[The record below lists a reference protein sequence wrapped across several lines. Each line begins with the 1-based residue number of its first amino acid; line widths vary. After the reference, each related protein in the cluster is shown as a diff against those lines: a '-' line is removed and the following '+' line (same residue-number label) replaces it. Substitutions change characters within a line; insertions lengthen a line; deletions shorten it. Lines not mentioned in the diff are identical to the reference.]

1 MFGGRPR
8 DQSDIKMF
16 QPKDTIPEFK
26 LDAIFNGQIEEFT
39 LSSLT
44 DKKVLILFYPVD
56 FGFVSPSEFYQIS
69 DKLEEFKKLNCEVI
83 AVSTE
88 HIPSMQKFF
97 ASPKDSA
104 GLNNI
109 PIRLVSDPTGQLINT
124 VGIFK
129 KEENVAFP
137 SVFLLGP
144 KLELLSY
151 EKFDFPIGCDIE
163 AVLMN
168 LQEIEDICYED
179 AKECSTCELTSKSHG
194 DDIVIPHIDGSDRQ
208 SRLNC
213 NIM

>member
-1 MFGGRPR
+1 
-8 DQSDIKMF
+8 MF
-16 QPKDTIPEFK
+16 QPKDTIPIEEFK
-26 LDAIFNGQIEEFT
+26 LDSISDGKIEQFS

-44 DKKVLILFYPVD
+44 GKAILILFYPVD

-69 DKLEEFKKLNCEVI
+69 EKIEEFKKLNCEVI

-88 HIPSMQKFF
+88 HIPSMEKFL
-97 ASPKDSA
+97 AAPRNSA
-104 GLNNI
+104 GLDNI
-109 PIRLVSDPTGQLINT
+109 PIRLVSDPTGQMIET

-144 KLELLSY
+144 NLDLLSY

-163 AVLMN
+163 AVLTKLEEN
-168 LQEIEDICYED
+168 GDICYED
-179 AKECSTCELTSKSHG
+179 AKECSTCEVTNNSHDSG
-194 DDIVIPHIDGSDRQ
+194 DQKQ
-208 SRLNC
+208 SQYHC

>member
-1 MFGGRPR
+1 MNQNNRVQFFGGRPR
-8 DQSDIKMF
+8 NQSDIMF
-16 QPKDTIPEFK
+16 QPKDTIPVFK
-26 LDAIFNGQIEEFT
+26 LDAIFDGKIEEFT
-39 LSSLT
+39 LSSLS

-88 HIPSMQKFF
+88 HIPSMQKFL
-97 ASPKDSA
+97 ASPMDSA

-109 PIRLVSDPTGQLINT
+109 PIRLVSDPTGQLIDT

-144 KLELLSY
+144 NLELLSY

-163 AVLMN
+163 AVLTK
-168 LQEIEDICYED
+168 LQENEDICFED

-194 DDIVIPHIDGSDRQ
+194 DDRQ
-208 SRLNC
+208 SQYHC

>member
-1 MFGGRPR
+1 MY
-8 DQSDIKMF
+8 
-16 QPKDTIPEFK
+16 QPKDTIPEFT
-26 LDAIFNGQIEEFT
+26 LDSVFNGKIEEFS
-39 LSSLT
+39 LSSLA
-44 DKKVLILFYPVD
+44 DKTVLILFYPVD

-69 DKLEEFKKLNCEVI
+69 NMLEEFKKLNCEVI

-88 HIPSMQKFF
+88 HVPSMEKFQ
-97 ASPKDSA
+97 ASPTESA

-109 PIRLVSDPTGQLINT
+109 PIRLVSDPTGQLIDN
-124 VGIFK
+124 VGIYK

-144 KLELLSY
+144 NLELLSY

-163 AVLMN
+163 AALMK
-168 LQEIEDICYED
+168 LQDNADTCYED

-194 DDIVIPHIDGSDRQ
+194 DDIVIPHIDDSDRQ